1 MSQRDFAN
9 LVSTFE
15 GNVLLCLHNHNGN
28 HVIQKAIT
36 ILSSYA
42 KEAQENGD
50 DELCS
55 FFLQSLEPIIDEIVE
70 EVEHLS
76 KHPYGCR
83 AVQRLVEYCSI
94 EPQKTKV
101 LDSIAACQR
110 DLLEDQYGNYV
121 VQKLL
126 QHGRLSDREAVFQS
140 ITANNRVIRF
150 SKQKEASN
158 VVEAMLRLGH
168 ASQRERIVQEIL
180 QCFCTDQYSQTE
192 SAAVSMSKNPYGNYV
207 IKTALDVLE
216 EGELR
221 ERLYNELLSNLAELV
236 RSISYLCI
244 LLVYLA
250 QSILTACLFIVVYCQ
265 ILLFTIGEGFICQ
278 EDCYPAQDIPAAR
291 LNLINCLAPP

>member
-1 MSQRDFAN
+1 M
-9 LVSTFE
+9 
-15 GNVLLCLHNHNGN
+15 LCLHNHNGN

-55 FFLQSLEPIIDEIVE
+55 FFLQNLDPIVDEIVG

-101 LDSIAACQR
+101 LDSIAACQK

-140 ITANNRVIRF
+140 ITANNRVVKF

-158 VVEAMLRLGH
+158 VVEVMLRLGN

-207 IKTALDVLE
+207 IKTALEVLE

-221 ERLYNELLSNLAELV
+221 ERLYSELLSNLAELV
-236 RSISYLCI
+236 RSISYLSI
-244 LLVYLA
+244 LLLYLA
-250 QSILTACLFIVVYCQ
+250 QSILTAYTFVIVKSCFSQ
-265 ILLFTIGEGFICQ
+265 
-278 EDCYPAQDIPAAR
+278 
-291 LNLINCLAPP
+291 